1 MLVARIN
8 FELQIIFDRVNEMIP
23 EYEKHK
29 PARQEHITN
38 VKFNKKKRYVRIF
51 FNTYAYEI
59 THPKETYILTWY
71 RKLKSDADE
80 YVKDGFIECAD
91 LAAVVRTIDDY
102 LYGAFCPARSAW
114 WQINEKPKHF
124 SRNKRWGP

>member
-29 PARQEHITN
+29 PTRQEHITN
-38 VKFNKKKRYVRIF
+38 VKFNKKKRYVRIL
-51 FNTYAYEI
+51 FNTFAYEI
-59 THPKETYILTWY
+59 TPPEETYILTWY
-71 RKLKSDADE
+71 RKLRSDADE

-102 LYGAFCPARSAW
+102 LYGAF
-114 WQINEKPKHF
+114 
-124 SRNKRWGP
+124 